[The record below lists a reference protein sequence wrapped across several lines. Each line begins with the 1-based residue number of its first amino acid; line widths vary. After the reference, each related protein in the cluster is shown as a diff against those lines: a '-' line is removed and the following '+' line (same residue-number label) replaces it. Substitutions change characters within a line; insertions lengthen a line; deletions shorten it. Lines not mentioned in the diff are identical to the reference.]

1 MGKRRVEVSW
11 AGGEHEQGT
20 EEGHLGGELIGKVDV
35 ADVCNNE
42 PNKTNEKY
50 FGQPW
55 SSPLQE
61 DASST
66 GKRQEVPTPG
76 QRQDGAESALHG
88 AFLLGFDRIW
98 GV

>member
-11 AGGEHEQGT
+11 AGGEHEQGI

-35 ADVCNNE
+35 DVCNNE
-42 PNKTNEKY
+42 PNKTNEKSS
-50 FGQPW
+50 GHTW

-66 GKRQEVPTPG
+66 GKRREVPIPG
-76 QRQDGAESALHG
+76 QRQTRRR
-88 AFLLGFDRIW
+88 GFCAARCF
-98 GV
+98 VARVR